1 MSETEQT
8 PDVTETVAT
17 AVVLDKAEAEPV
29 VPQVEAGTVSAVPE
43 VGAVTVPP
51 VPEAG
56 SATVPV
62 ASALPTRESLPTKG
76 FRDRVYPVL
85 VATAA
90 AFAVLAIVL
99 GIGWFRTAGDLD
111 TTRTAQADR
120 DRAAEVAKDYAL
132 RSLTYDY
139 KNLPAFFDNVQ
150 RGTSDA
156 LTKRYTEVH
165 DTLTKIMTEAQ
176 VVATGNVL
184 GTSVEAKGNDQYAVT
199 VFATQRT
206 QNIQQAEA
214 ATKPN
219 LLTVTVAKNGGEWL
233 VVDYGP
239 KDAGDTK
246 GGAAK

>member
-1 MSETEQT
+1 MIDTEKTPET
-8 PDVTETVAT
+8 TEN
-17 AVVLDKAEAEPV
+17 AEATVEPV
-29 VPQVEAGTVSAVPE
+29 VLEKH
-43 VGAVTVPP
+43 
-51 VPEAG
+51 
-56 SATVPV
+56 ATAP
-62 ASALPTRESLPTKG
+62 AAPAPAAAPMPTRETMSAKG
-76 FRDRVYPVL
+76 FRDRVYPL
-85 VATAA
+85 LIGAA
-90 AFAVLAIVL
+90 AALAVLATVL
-99 GIGWFRTAGDLD
+99 GVGWYRAAGDLD

-120 DRAAEVAKDYAL
+120 DRAAEVAKDYTL

-139 KNLPAFFDNVQ
+139 KNMPAFFDNVQ
-150 RGTSDA
+150 RGTSEA
-156 LTKRYTEVH
+156 LTKRYNDVH

-176 VVATGNVL
+176 VVATGTVV

-219 LLTVTVAKNGGEWL
+219 LLTVTVAKSGGEWL

-239 KDAGDTK
+239 KDVTETK